1 MIREQQLIKDL
12 VDKLGD
18 ELDEFISNFY
28 LCNFW
33 VYKENEVVV
42 DKTFKKI
49 VSIIA
54 DYNLTTANE
63 ILESTYKTID
73 SDNTAMLYVLHY
85 MCDNY
90 LDNGSDNLLNRIL
103 VFCYSLF
110 EFSKGEDRKAT
121 EILREVY
128 EFDLVVTKETKWT
141 KFKYFIG
148 FSNEPFERKFQLKG
162 IGLIALLK
170 GLSVTDTVE
179 YILELM

>member
-1 MIREQQLIKDL
+1 MIREQQIMKDL

-18 ELDEFISNFY
+18 ELDEFISNFH

-33 VYKENEVVV
+33 VYKENEVIV

-49 VSIIA
+49 VSIVA

-63 ILESTYKTID
+63 ILKSTYKTID
-73 SDNTAMLYVLHY
+73 SNNEAMLYVLHY

-90 LDNGSDNLLNRIL
+90 LDNGSDNKLNRIL

-110 EFSKGEDRKAT
+110 EFSRGENRKAT
-121 EILREVY
+121 DILKEVY
-128 EFDLVVTKETKWT
+128 EFDLVVTKENKWT

-148 FSNEPFERKFQLKG
+148 INKEPFERKFQLKG

-170 GLSVTDTVE
+170 GLSVQDTVE
-179 YILELM
+179 YIIDRM